1 MVGEDFM
8 DYIYKRSLGEKIFNV
23 FNIIILFLVLLF
35 TLYPFYYI
43 FIASISEGS
52 QVVRGN
58 VVLWP
63 IGLTFRAYE
72 LIPTIDNFFTAYG
85 NTFYYT
91 FFGALTSMIFM
102 TMGAYALSRK
112 RLLGRKFINMM
123 ISFTMWFNAGIIP
136 FYLNMKSLNL
146 LNTRAG
152 IIFGFACN
160 AFYIIVLRSYFEG
173 VPIEL
178 EEAAKVDGMT
188 NFGTFIKVILPVSTP
203 VLATIGL
210 YCVVDRWN
218 GYFWAMILL
227 KDIKLVPLQ
236 VLLKK
241 LIIEKN
247 VLATIDSGTT
257 FDFTRETLIYAIIV
271 LAIIPVL
278 FAYPFAQRYFVKGI
292 TLGAV
297 KG

>member
-1 MVGEDFM
+1 MVEGDFM
-8 DYIYKRSLGEKIFNV
+8 NYIYKRSLGEKIFNV
-23 FNIIILFLVLLF
+23 FNIIVLSLVLLF
-35 TLYPFYYI
+35 TLYPFYYT

-63 IGLTFRAYE
+63 IGVTFRAYE
-72 LIPTIDNFFTAYG
+72 LIPTIDYFFTAYG
-85 NTFYYT
+85 NTFFYT

-112 RLLGRKFINMM
+112 RLMGRKFINMM

-136 FYLNMKSLNL
+136 FYLNMDSLNL
-146 LNTRAG
+146 LNSRAG

-160 AFYIIVLRSYFEG
+160 AFYIIILRSYFEG
-173 VPIEL
+173 LPIEL
-178 EEAAKVDGMT
+178 EEAAKVDGMS
-188 NFGTFIKVILPVSTP
+188 NFGIFIRVILPISTP

-241 LIIEKN
+241 LIIEKD
-247 VLATIDSGTT
+247 VLATIDGGTS
-257 FDFTRETLIYAIIV
+257 FDFTRETLIYAVIV
-271 LAIIPVL
+271 VAIIPVL
-278 FAYPFAQRYFVKGI
+278 FAYPFAQRYFIKGI
-292 TLGAV
+292 TIGAV